1 MAIRALLKIISIL
14 IPTKINDLF
23 AKRSAMHNKL
33 QIVTNEF
40 KNMEI
45 FISNQNA
52 SIIAHTTAVRSAI
65 IWNDSIIHK
74 NCAIVSYFL

>member
-1 MAIRALLKIISIL
+1 MSEYFPACYLPKRMAIRALLKIISIL

-52 SIIAHTTAVRSAI
+52 SIIARTTAVRSAI
-65 IWNDSIIHK
+65 I
-74 NCAIVSYFL
+74 